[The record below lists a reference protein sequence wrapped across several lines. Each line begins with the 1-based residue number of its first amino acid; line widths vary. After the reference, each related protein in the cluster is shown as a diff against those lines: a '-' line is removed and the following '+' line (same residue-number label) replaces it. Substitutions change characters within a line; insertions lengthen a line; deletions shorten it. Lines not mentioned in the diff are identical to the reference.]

1 MDKPDRHPIYDCK
14 FWIYEERRLASYE
27 EYRDFYRRR
36 VNGGGLEDSLKSLN
50 KKYEKTLKLLSDKPK
65 EVE

>member
-1 MDKPDRHPIYDCK
+1 MDKPDRHPIYNCK
-14 FWIYEERRLASYE
+14 FWIYEERRLAPYE

-36 VNGGGLEDSLKSLN
+36 VNGSGLEDSLKSLN